1 MLVGSI
7 PTQCICDDGHQGAH
21 VGKAGPQS
29 VSNRDMGRVQLF
41 GARSPETL
49 AGVVQVPDVEVADLG
64 PLGCGD
70 ADDGLGRTGKG
81 SPAADRKNDGGD
93 GYAR

>member
-1 MLVGSI
+1 M
-7 PTQCICDDGHQGAH
+7 
-21 VGKAGPQS
+21 
-29 VSNRDMGRVQLF
+29 QLF

-49 AGVVQVPDVEVADLG
+49 AGVVQVPDVEVANLG
-64 PLGCGD
+64 SLGCGD

-81 SPAADRKNDGGD
+81 SPAADWKSDGGD